1 MCLVIGCWASCLAV
15 WVAYCRLDRV
25 FCFFVYV
32 VLLLVGGYLVFV
44 GVCGLFGVAVNF
56 DCVIAGCWFICY
68 GGFWL
73 RVCGGLT
80 FLVGLVCLVV
90 DCCALW
96 ICFVLVFVTG
106 FDYVGLMG
114 LLLFG
119 FIWCDLV
126 YDVIGCLVL
135 TCGYLVWWLS
145 VDVGCRGYCWGLVI
159 VV

>member
-1 MCLVIGCWASCLAV
+1 MVAGLRVWLFGLHIVDSIGCFVSL
-15 WVAYCRLDRV
+15 YTL
-25 FCFFVYV
+25 FCFWLV
-32 VLLLVGGYLVFV
+32 VILVFV
-44 GVCGLFGVAVNF
+44 GVCDLFGVAVNF
-56 DCVIAGCWFICY
+56 DCVVAGCWFICY

-80 FLVGLVCLVV
+80 FLVELVCLVV

-106 FDYVGLMG
+106 FDYVGLVG

-145 VDVGCRGYCWGLVI
+145 VDVG
-159 VV
+159 